1 MGKVNIQLKWAAT
14 NSLSICLKMAANI
27 FSMLQFIY
35 YICIIN
41 VYVLYNLESKNIFLI
56 VFAHHSNFFK
66 IILYS

>member
-1 MGKVNIQLKWAAT
+1 MGKVNIQLKWATT

-41 VYVLYNLESKNIFLI
+41 VYVLYNLESKNIF
-56 VFAHHSNFFK
+56 
-66 IILYS
+66 